1 MKKEDFE
8 KMGFDLSKP
17 TMEEFARNNGI
28 SIQFQEMNREQTEL
42 FVKLNLMYKDDKL
55 NGLISDEEWQ
65 SQPLVKM
72 ANNWMDK
79 FPGVFDP
86 ATFVLGII
94 CFNINRPGLL
104 NLFIIRC
111 LEWHLLYQKTITPDT
126 ISMGIF
132 PMGLYKDEVCMNIIN
147 VCLKEH
153 ETLFSEIY

>member
-1 MKKEDFE
+1 MTREDFE

-17 TMEEFARNNGI
+17 TMEDFARNNGI
-28 SIQFQEMNREQTEL
+28 SIQFKEMDMEQVEM
-42 FVKLNLMYKDDKL
+42 FIKLNLMYKDDKCA
-55 NGLISDEEWQ
+55 GLISDEEWQ
-65 SQPLVKM
+65 SEPLVKM

-86 ATFVLGII
+86 ATFVMGII

-111 LEWHLLYQKTITPDT
+111 LEWYLHHQQTITPDI
-126 ISMGIF
+126 ISMQIF
-132 PMGLYKDEVCMNIIN
+132 PMGLYKDEVCRNIVN